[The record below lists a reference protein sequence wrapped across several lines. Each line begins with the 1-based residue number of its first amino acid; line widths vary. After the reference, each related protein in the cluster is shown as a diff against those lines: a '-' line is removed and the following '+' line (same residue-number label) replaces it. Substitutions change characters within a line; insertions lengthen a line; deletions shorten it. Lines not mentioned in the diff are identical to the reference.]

1 MDKHP
6 LLARL
11 LHIALSEGFKT
22 TVVDRETAHIH
33 RLDGTHLHLT
43 AGDDRFFL
51 NNPRPGCLAEAI
63 LETRMSD
70 TAFGYWTGLE
80 AGSASAWTPRPS
92 YNLRP
97 MVTGKDAPV
106 KAR

>member
-1 MDKHP
+1 MSTAPDRKHP

-11 LHIALSEGFKT
+11 LHIALSEGFET
-22 TVVDRETAHIH
+22 TVVSRETAHIH

-80 AGSASAWTPRPS
+80 AADAS
-92 YNLRP
+92 
-97 MVTGKDAPV
+97 D
-106 KAR
+106 

>member
-6 LLARL
+6 LLAL
-11 LHIALSEGFKT
+11 LLRMAESEGFEADA
-22 TVVDRETAHIH
+22 VDRETAHIH

-51 NNPRPGCLAEAI
+51 NSPRPGCLAEAI

-70 TAFGYWTGLE
+70 TAFGYWTGQE
-80 AGSASAWTPRPS
+80 VGRAS
-92 YNLRP
+92 
-97 MVTGKDAPV
+97 D
-106 KAR
+106 